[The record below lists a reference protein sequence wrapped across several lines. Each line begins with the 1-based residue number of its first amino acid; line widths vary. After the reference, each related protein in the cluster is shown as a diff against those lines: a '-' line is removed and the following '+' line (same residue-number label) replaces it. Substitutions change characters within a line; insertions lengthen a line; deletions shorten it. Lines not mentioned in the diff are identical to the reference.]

1 MFLWPAVAAVDNTRY
16 SASVLKLAIWLYGLF
31 LVLIIGLRF
40 KVGVDWDLY
49 LENMDFYSDFTWVE
63 AIVLGD
69 PAYTALNKLATSMGF
84 GIWIPNLVCA
94 IAFVSGFFAFCRK
107 MPNPWL
113 ALTVGIPYMAI
124 VMTMNYSRQGG
135 AFGFELWALVSL
147 LDGRI
152 RRYVFFI
159 VVAALFHKT
168 AIMMLPLAVLA
179 GTRNRTWLIIW
190 MGIAS
195 LLAYVAFIA
204 EHQQS
209 LVENYI
215 GEAMD
220 SQGAAVRV
228 AMNAVPAMLFL
239 FMRSRFEMLPDQR
252 QFWTRISIIV
262 LLFIPALVLSPS
274 STAVDRIALYFM
286 PIQLMVFSHLPY
298 VVRKWKARQVATLL
312 VVGGYALVMA
322 VWFNYTYYYS
332 YWVPYRFYPFEFL

>member
-1 MFLWPAVAAVDNTRY
+1 M
-16 SASVLKLAIWLYGLF
+16 
-31 LVLIIGLRF
+31 
-40 KVGVDWDLY
+40 
-49 LENMDFYSDFTWVE
+49 
-63 AIVLGD
+63 
-69 PAYTALNKLATSMGF
+69 
-84 GIWIPNLVCA
+84 
-94 IAFVSGFFAFCRK
+94 
-107 MPNPWL
+107 
-113 ALTVGIPYMAI
+113 
-124 VMTMNYSRQGG
+124 
-135 AFGFELWALVSL
+135 
-147 LDGRI
+147 
-152 RRYVFFI
+152 
-159 VVAALFHKT
+159 VAALFHKT